1 MTRRRWFW
9 GLVGAMVYV
18 AGMNDEALDRI
29 GDGWLALP
37 RWAHVVIVVVLLALA
52 VRLAARILAAR
63 RAAYDAAVRAA
74 LGGNSPAEGS

>member
-1 MTRRRWFW
+1 M
-9 GLVGAMVYV
+9 LYV

-52 VRLAARILAAR
+52 VRVAVRVLAAR
-63 RAAYDAAVRAA
+63 RAAFDAAVRVASWE
-74 LGGNSPAEGS
+74 NSLTEGS